1 MADPLDMQKF
11 ALERYKTTVEL
22 EIKKMEAYANFNY
35 RMMEVAELQIKNE
48 TKIVRLNILKAAV
61 KSFEKA
67 RQKAMKE
74 ERLLSENLAK
84 YTLAIARIPF
94 LLRGEMADKAMV
106 SLGWQGWTFLL
117 AKAPIPVITK
127 LNKVKCTEKERM
139 ATQFAFPSLKGGNA
153 PTTINHAIV
162 LMDWARK
169 LGAIPK
175 LGSKAQEKLGK
186 LLQILGDGAEDGL
199 EKAKTDLADAEKE
212 FKRIDEKQW
221 EQLKPENEKAKE
233 A

>member
-1 MADPLDMQKF
+1 MADQLDVQKF
-11 ALERYKTTVEL
+11 ELERYKTTVEL

-48 TKIVRLNILKAAV
+48 TKIARLTILKAAM
-61 KSFEKA
+61 KSYEKA

-74 ERLLSENLAK
+74 ERLLEEKVGK
-84 YTLAIARIPF
+84 YAQAISRITF
-94 LLRGEMADKAMV
+94 MLRGEMADKAMV

-117 AKAPIPVITK
+117 AKAPIPVVTAM
-127 LNKVKCTEKERM
+127 NKVKCGATERK
-139 ATQFAFPSLKGGNA
+139 ATQFSFPSLKSDGA
-153 PTTINHAIV
+153 PTDIKYAIA

-175 LGSKAQEKLGK
+175 LGTKAQGRLGE
-186 LLQILGDGAEDGL
+186 LLQILGDGAVVGL
-199 EKAKTDLADAEKE
+199 EKVKTELATAETE
-212 FKRIDEKQW
+212 YKRINEKQW
-221 EQLKPENEKAKE
+221 DQLKPENEKAKE